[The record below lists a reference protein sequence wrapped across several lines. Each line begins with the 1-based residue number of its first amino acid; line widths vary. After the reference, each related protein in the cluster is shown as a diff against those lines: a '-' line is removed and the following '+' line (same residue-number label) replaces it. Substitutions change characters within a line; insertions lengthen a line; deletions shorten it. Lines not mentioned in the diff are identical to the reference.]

1 MISYF
6 PSQCDILYAVEHSGV
21 FSDQDLERLQ
31 WLFALEDK
39 VIPTV
44 QAEGDYIGPRSEI
57 VSPWSTNAV
66 EITQNMGIEGITR
79 IELLRRVKE
88 EQPIFDPMTE
98 CVYHAPGAS
107 IFHTDATPAPIVYID
122 DIAAYNQSEGLALSE
137 KEIDFLQNLHKNSLY
152 LM

>member
-137 KEIDFLQNLHKNSLY
+137 KEIESA
-152 LM
+152 